1 MDIMFNFQQSIL
13 FVLVTLSLKSSN
25 YFFNFIL

>member
-1 MDIMFNFQQSIL
+1 MDIMFNFQQNIL
-13 FVLVTLSLKSSN
+13 FVLVTLSLQSSN

>member
-1 MDIMFNFQQSIL
+1 MDIIFNFQQNIL